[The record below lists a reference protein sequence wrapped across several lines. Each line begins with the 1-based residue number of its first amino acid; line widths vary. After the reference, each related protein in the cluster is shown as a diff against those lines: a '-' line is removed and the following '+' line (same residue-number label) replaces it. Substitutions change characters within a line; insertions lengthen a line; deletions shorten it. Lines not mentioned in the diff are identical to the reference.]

1 MAQVFISYS
10 RKNKD
15 FVKKLVESL
24 AAEKRETWL
33 DERNIEPTAEW
44 LREISRNIEAADN
57 AEHF

>member
-15 FVKKLVESL
+15 FVQKLVESL

-44 LREISRNIEAADN
+44 LREISRNIEAADT
-57 AEHF
+57 FSS